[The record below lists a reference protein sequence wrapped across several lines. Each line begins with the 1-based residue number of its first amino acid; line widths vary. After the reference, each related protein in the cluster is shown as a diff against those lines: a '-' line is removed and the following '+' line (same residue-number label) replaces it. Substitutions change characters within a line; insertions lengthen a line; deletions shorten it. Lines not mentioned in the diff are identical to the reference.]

1 MEIKYKAILVALS
14 FLLSQIN
21 AENLCE
27 KSPGFGKV
35 PCCPKEYAQDCC
47 GKVDACDSSYT
58 VGRTPAEMY
67 GPLKYKA
74 LCSEPLNTTSCIA
87 GFYRNAT
94 GFSLPCPPGYVCPE
108 DETCIIPCPKGSFC
122 RPYELVNV
130 TFKVSRRYVCPEDE
144 TCIIP
149 CPKGSFCRPYE
160 LVNVTRGY
168 KSMCKRLGKC
178 CRSETG
184 DTATPVLNEDGSYM
198 CPGAFKNEPCPRG
211 YFCEQSTEKIICPK
225 GYYCREGTTKA
236 YKCPAF
242 SICKE
247 GESAPLQNAIG
258 PVVTIVVIMFIIGTY
273 AVFEHFRLLKYFANH
288 YWRAIT
294 GDLHYSVEDGIKYL
308 ITTMEDFACSTDAQ
322 LEPKDYTIDLSFS
335 DLSLTLKGSGKLV
348 LQAVTGE
355 IRSGEVTAIM
365 GPSGAGKT
373 TLLNVVSDK
382 AFYGKMEGILRANGE
397 VIASLRKF
405 KKIVGFVPQED
416 TMHRTLTV
424 TEVLTFQANLRLPP
438 IFTKKEIS
446 QKVSQTLKLLEISH
460 IAMSHI
466 GDEEQRGISGGQRK
480 RVNIGMELI
489 ADPTLLFLDEP
500 TSGLDS
506 TSSLTVLNALRKV
519 AEKGR
524 LTVACVIHQPRYE
537 IFRMF
542 HNILLLAPGGRT
554 VYQGSVPDAE
564 TYFASLGFVIPE
576 HANPADFYMDVIGG
590 ATGGNFSHDP
600 EKLPHYWIEKRDSFG
615 ATSVKVAMAGS
626 CGDCGKEFRIS
637 DRPEPNMFSQFF
649 SFLIRE
655 FILQFRQIKTVLLD
669 TFLVLLAGGVLGSLY
684 REVKLNQF
692 LTMTTMSGMGI
703 GLVAC
708 IPALRVFGQLRPV
721 FWREASVGINRFSYF
736 MAGNVS
742 QLPQIALMPII
753 YLSLQYTFTAPRG
766 YLNDHYLV
774 SLAAWFGVS
783 GFGYLISCV
792 FNPRNAQMATV
803 LFILVSSLLSGSSP
817 TLCKMNDLKV
827 IGPAF
832 YSLSYARW
840 YVEALFEAEVKHYA
854 AVHQNDID
862 YFAFNR
868 DYALDKYWVC
878 VGVLFGYG
886 FVTRIIAFLCLIFM
900 NRGKQQ

>member
-1 MEIKYKAILVALS
+1 MLDGDAIKNLYQAEEIGKKQLKEFLTERLRPGNKAELLKCFETSTQESGGLNIDYSGEIAVVDGAAL
-14 FLLSQIN
+14 IN
-21 AENLCE
+21 STRSEEYIHSNLRPIE
-27 KSPGFGKV
+27 KNVIVTIG
-35 PCCPKEYAQDCC
+35 DN
-47 GKVDACDSSYT
+47 
-58 VGRTPAEMY
+58 
-67 GPLKYKA
+67 A
-74 LCSEPLNTTSCIA
+74 LCWPNQ
-87 GFYRNAT
+87 
-94 GFSLPCPPGYVCPE
+94 
-108 DETCIIPCPKGSFC
+108 D
-122 RPYELVNV
+122 
-130 TFKVSRRYVCPEDE
+130 
-144 TCIIP
+144 
-149 CPKGSFCRPYE
+149 
-160 LVNVTRGY
+160 
-168 KSMCKRLGKC
+168 
-178 CRSETG
+178 
-184 DTATPVLNEDGSYM
+184 
-198 CPGAFKNEPCPRG
+198 
-211 YFCEQSTEKIICPK
+211 
-225 GYYCREGTTKA
+225 
-236 YKCPAF
+236 
-242 SICKE
+242 
-247 GESAPLQNAIG
+247 
-258 PVVTIVVIMFIIGTY
+258 
-273 AVFEHFRLLKYFANH
+273 
-288 YWRAIT
+288 
-294 GDLHYSVEDGIKYL
+294 
-308 ITTMEDFACSTDAQ
+308 
-322 LEPKDYTIDLSFS
+322 
-335 DLSLTLKGSGKLV
+335 
-348 LQAVTGE
+348 
-355 IRSGEVTAIM
+355 
-365 GPSGAGKT
+365 T
-373 TLLNVVSDK
+373 TLLHPCNHEEADTRMFLHL
-382 AFYGKMEGILRANGE
+382 ADAINR
-397 VIASLRKF
+397 ASLRKAVIYTVDTDVVVLAVNAVARLKDLGIKIAFGSQQNF
-405 KKIVGFVPQED
+405 KVIDANLIFKSIGYDKARVITMFHALTGCYTVSFFHSKGKKTAMAAWNMVNDVNGPFLRIMQQPDYIREEDMNTIEQFVVVMYDKTSQSSNVNEARLQLFAKKSRSLENIPPTKAALEQ
-416 TMHRTLTV
+416 HVRRAAL
-424 TEVLTFQANLRLPP
+424 QANCWEQMFKPSLTLPQP
-438 IFTKKEIS
+438 DKCGWIS
-446 QKVSQTLKLLEISH
+446 VDGTWQPKLSDLP
-460 IAMSHI
+460 
-466 GDEEQRGISGGQRK
+466 EEQRGISGGQRK

-886 FVTRIIAFLCLIFM
+886 SSPTLCKMNDLKVIGPAFYSLSYARWYVEALFEAEVKHYAAVHQNDIDYFAFNRDYALDKYWVCVGVLFGYGFVTRIIAFLCLIFM